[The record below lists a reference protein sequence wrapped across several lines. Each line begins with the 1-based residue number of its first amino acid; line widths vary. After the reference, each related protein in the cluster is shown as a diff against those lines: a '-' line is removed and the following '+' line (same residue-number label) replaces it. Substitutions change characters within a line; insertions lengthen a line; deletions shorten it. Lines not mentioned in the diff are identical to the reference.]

1 MAANPNKISTFNVPD
16 DGKVVDSAWRD
27 DIDVAYAKEDNII
40 PFEVYGKNDKAE
52 RETFIDPDKVVSKDA
67 QRKIDRI
74 KAKKI
79 GLKIKNVLEL
89 QAA

>member
-1 MAANPNKISTFNVPD
+1 MAEKLKTFNIPD

-27 DIDVAYAKEDNII
+27 DIDVAYAEKDNII
-40 PFEVYGKNDKAE
+40 PFEVYGKNEKQE
-52 RETFIDPDKVVSKDA
+52 RETYVDPNKVIPKDA
-67 QRKIDRI
+67 QRKIDQI

-79 GLKIKNVLEL
+79 GIKIGQALDL

>member
-1 MAANPNKISTFNVPD
+1 MAANPNKISTFNLPD

-27 DIDVAYAKEDNII
+27 DIDVAYAEKDNII
-40 PFEVYGKNDKAE
+40 PFEVYGKNDKE
-52 RETFIDPDKVVSKDA
+52 EGEIFIDPDKFVNKNT
-67 QRKIDRI
+67 QKMIDDI

-79 GLKIKNVLEL
+79 AVKIKNVLDL